1 MKKTMTKFLIGSTML
16 FLFQS
21 FGQQT
26 MTEPMEKTI
35 TPEDLEIGIGDW
47 SGSLTYIDYSSN
59 KPYTMPANLRVE
71 QGKNEKQLVL
81 FYTYP
86 NEPKANSKEKI
97 TISKNGSIL
106 NKRTVK
112 SKQKI
117 SDQQVKITTEH
128 SGKDNN
134 MEALIRNIFILG
146 ENTFIIRK
154 EVRFSAA
161 GEWLLR
167 NEYNF
172 KR

>member
-1 MKKTMTKFLIGSTML
+1 ML

-26 MTEPMEKTI
+26 ITNPSEKKI
-35 TPEDLEIGIGDW
+35 TPEDLGIGVGEW
-47 SGSLTYIDYSSN
+47 TGSLTYIDYSSN

-71 QGKNEKQLVL
+71 QGKNENQLVL

-97 TISKNGSIL
+97 SISKNGSEL
-106 NKRTVK
+106 NKSVVK
-112 SKQKI
+112 SKQRV
-117 SDQQVKITTEH
+117 SDQQIKITTEH
-128 SGKDNN
+128 TGKDNN

-146 ENTFIIRK
+146 EDTFIIRK
-154 EVRFSAA
+154 EVRFSATS
-161 GEWLLR
+161 EWLMR